1 MSALTQRLAQL
12 TAPAR
17 APRSPRRGHETRHI
31 AVRPGALH
39 ALPGWLDANH
49 PQAAGGRDLVVAD
62 AHTLAAA
69 GQAVA
74 DALRAAGRDVEIH
87 LLGDPQAASAAA
99 PAAAH
104 QLTCDDAAV
113 DEVAALLAEEPERN
127 PIAVGAG
134 TVNDTVKMAS
144 FRVGRPYQVVP
155 TAASMNGY
163 TSAIAAVLSRGVKRT
178 LPAHQPEAVF
188 ADVEVLQR
196 APAFLARAGF
206 GDLLSKPF
214 SNADWLLSHLLRGV
228 PYDPAAG
235 ALIDE
240 AYGPLLDHA
249 ADVGSGEAEATTL
262 LMETL
267 LVSGFSM
274 ALAGTSAPA
283 SGGEHLVSH
292 YWDMEQ
298 HCQGAPLR
306 ALHGAQVGVA
316 TWAAALLYERLMAL
330 DARAMDPAAAA
341 RRRPDDGWLRDLAA
355 SHPRL
360 TPPVAEEVRQQI
372 AAKQR
377 SGAALEAEL
386 TAVRETWDAVRD
398 RVRPTLVPAARIEAV
413 LRAAGCA
420 RKPSDLGLTV
430 DEMAHTLRVCRHIRA
445 RYVAWDL
452 AEDLGKLDTWADEI
466 ARQMEAA

>member
-17 APRSPRRGHETRHI
+17 DPRREGRGHETRHI
-31 AVRPGALH
+31 VVRPGAIRE
-39 ALPGWLDANH
+39 LPAWLDRAH
-49 PQAAGGRDLVVAD
+49 PQGAGGRDLVVAD
-62 AHTLAAA
+62 PHTFAAA
-69 GQAVA
+69 GEAVV
-74 DALRAAGRDVEIH
+74 DALRAAGRAVEVHI
-87 LLGDPQAASAAA
+87 LGSAAPQAGQT
-99 PAAAH
+99 AH
-104 QLTCDDAAV
+104 GEAHLTCDDVAV
-113 DEVAALLAEEPERN
+113 DEVAALLAAEPERN

-134 TVNDTVKMAS
+134 TINDTVKMAS

-178 LPAHQPEAVF
+178 LPAHQPEALF

-214 SNADWLLSHLLRGV
+214 SNADWLLSHLIRGV

-240 AYGPLLDHA
+240 AYEPLLDHA
-249 ADVGSGEAEATTL
+249 AGVDSGEEAATTL

-298 HCQGAPLR
+298 HCQQAPLR
-306 ALHGAQVGVA
+306 ALHGTQVGVA
-316 TWAAALLYERLMAL
+316 TWAAALLYERLMGL
-330 DARAMDPAAAA
+330 DAGAIDPAGAA
-341 RRRPDDGWLRDLAA
+341 RRRPDDGWLDGLAA
-355 SHPRL
+355 LHPRL
-360 TPPVAEEVRQQI
+360 TPAVVEEVRQQI

-377 SGAALEAEL
+377 TGEALQAEL
-386 TAVRETWDAVRD
+386 EAVRD
-398 RVRPTLVPAARIEAV
+398 DWEALRERVRPTLVPAARIEGA
-413 LRAAGCA
+413 LCAAGCA
-420 RKPSDLGLTV
+420 RKPSDLGLSV
-430 DEMAHTLRVCRHIRA
+430 DEMAHTLHVCRHIRA

-452 AEDLGKLDTWADEI
+452 ADDLGKLDGWAEDI
-466 ARQMEAA
+466 AREMEAS

>member
-1 MSALTQRLAQL
+1 MSALAQRLDQL

-17 APRSPRRGHETRHI
+17 APGRALRGHETRHI
-31 AVRPGALH
+31 HVGPGAPGAL
-39 ALPGWLDANH
+39 AAWLQGAH

-62 AHTLAAA
+62 AHTFAAA
-69 GQAVA
+69 GQAVVE
-74 DALRAAGRDVEIH
+74 ALRAAGRDVEVH
-87 LLGDPQAASAAA
+87 VLRSEAT
-99 PAAAH
+99 AH
-104 QLTCDDAAV
+104 AQEHLTCDDALV
-113 DEVAALLAEEPERN
+113 DEVGALLTREPERN

-144 FRVGRPYQVVP
+144 FRAGRAYQVVP

-178 LPAHQPEAVF
+178 LPAHQPEALF
-188 ADVEVLQR
+188 ADLEVLQR

-214 SNADWLLSHLLRGV
+214 SNADWLLSHVIRGV

-249 ADVGSGEAEATTL
+249 AGVDSGEAQATTL

-298 HCQGAPLR
+298 HCQEAPLR
-306 ALHGAQVGVA
+306 ALHGTQVGVA
-316 TWAAALLYERLMAL
+316 TWAAALLYERLMDL
-330 DARAMDPAAAA
+330 DASAIEPAAAA
-341 RRRPDDGWLRDLAA
+341 RRRPDDGWLDALP
-355 SHPRL
+355 SLHPRL
-360 TPPVAEEVRQQI
+360 TPPVVAEVRQQI

-377 SGAALEAEL
+377 TGAALQAEL
-386 TAVRETWDAVRD
+386 ETVRQGWDALRA
-398 RVRPTLVPAARIEAV
+398 RVRPTLVPAARVEAA
-413 LRAAGCA
+413 LRAAGCP

-452 AEDLGKLDTWADEI
+452 AADLGTLDGWAQEI
-466 ARQMEAA
+466 AREMEAS